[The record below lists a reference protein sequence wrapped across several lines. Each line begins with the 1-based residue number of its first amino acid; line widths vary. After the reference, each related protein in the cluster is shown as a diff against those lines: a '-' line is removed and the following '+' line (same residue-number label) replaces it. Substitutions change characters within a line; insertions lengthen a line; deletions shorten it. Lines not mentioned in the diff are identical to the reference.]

1 MLTRYVVRGQIEVSP
16 QLLAAAEVNPTPAH
30 RCEPGALK
38 PVVVQ
43 SARRVDASSR
53 WHLPVALGR
62 PLALAVDTS
71 AALVVLPGRVIEL
84 VTAAEQ
90 TLTALCA
97 VVVRTNALLERAEGI
112 TGTAEDVLRA
122 ADRAVTAA
130 AGTVEQAHAA
140 TDRAIALL
148 GAYSDALNRL
158 APMVSR
164 LADTTHAS
172 DVDALAHLL
181 GRLPQLADAV
191 DHQVIPLLAHLEEV
205 VPDMDQLLDQASQL
219 SHMASRLPKVFR
231 RPNHQPS

>member
-71 AALVVLPGRVIEL
+71 AVLAALPGRVIEL
-84 VTAAEQ
+84 VTVAEQ

-97 VVVRTNALLERAEGI
+97 VVVRTNALL
-112 TGTAEDVLRA
+112 
-122 ADRAVTAA
+122 DRADGQPPGGHHPRKRRRCSRAPAGTAA
-130 AGTVEQAHAA
+130 AARRRGGSPGDPPAGT
-140 TDRAIALL
+140 
-148 GAYSDALNRL
+148 
-158 APMVSR
+158 P
-164 LADTTHAS
+164 
-172 DVDALAHLL
+172 
-181 GRLPQLADAV
+181 
-191 DHQVIPLLAHLEEV
+191 
-205 VPDMDQLLDQASQL
+205 
-219 SHMASRLPKVFR
+219 
-231 RPNHQPS
+231 

>member
-1 MLTRYVVRGQIEVSP
+1 MSLEGEEAEVSA
-16 QLLAAAEVNPTPAH
+16 QLLAPAEFSPAPAD
-30 RCEPGALK
+30 RCEPEALK
-38 PVVVQ
+38 PVPVQ
-43 SARRVDASSR
+43 SARRMDGSAR

-71 AALVVLPGRVIEL
+71 AALVALPGRVIEL

-97 VVVRTNALLERAEGI
+97 VVVRTNALLERAERI

-130 AGTVEQAHAA
+130 AGTVEQAQTA

-164 LADTTHAS
+164 LADTTHTS

-181 GRLPQLADAV
+181 ARLPQLADAM
-191 DHQVIPLLAHLEEV
+191 DHQVIPLLGHLEEV
-205 VPDMDQLLDQASQL
+205 VPDMNQLLDQASQL

-231 RPNHQPS
+231 RPNHQPP